1 MESTAVAAAGLPHM
15 RDEQRTKCAG
25 EAPCS
30 QHKAVN
36 RPDVF
41 GSEVVGGEGWHGAE
55 STAVTHQHD
64 EAAESERRNGGDIKK
79 NPERQD
85 SQQEHHKKSGSARD
99 RIRHT
104 LHA

>member
-25 EAPCS
+25 EAPSS
-30 QHKAVN
+30 QHEAVN
-36 RPDVF
+36 RADVL
-41 GSEVVGGEGWHGAE
+41 GSKVVGGEGQHGAE
-55 STAVTHQHD
+55 SAAVTHQHN
-64 EAAESERRNGGDIKK
+64 EAAESERRNGGDIRK

-85 SQQEHHKKSGSARD
+85 SQQEHHNKSGSARD